1 MEATSST
8 GRVPV
13 AHAVPTK
20 PAIAT
25 RPCLISAWRRKP
37 IVASFDSPQNLV
49 RELERIPKPITGFSS
64 FASASRSDFDEY
76 IAGAAARDD
85 TVLSPAAGA

>member
-1 MEATSST
+1 M
-8 GRVPV
+8 
-13 AHAVPTK
+13 
-20 PAIAT
+20 
-25 RPCLISAWRRKP
+25 ISAWRRKP
-37 IVASFDSPQNLV
+37 IVASFDSPQNSWSASLSGSQ
-49 RELERIPKPITGFSS
+49 KPITGFSS